1 MVAFHE
7 AVCDVW
13 HVALAPEVFVVESVS
28 LARVAGAE
36 GRAHV
41 GNSWKRVK
49 QKKTL

>member
-1 MVAFHE
+1 MVALHE

-36 GRAHV
+36 RRTHV
-41 GNSWKRVK
+41 RNSWKRS
-49 QKKTL
+49 KKTL